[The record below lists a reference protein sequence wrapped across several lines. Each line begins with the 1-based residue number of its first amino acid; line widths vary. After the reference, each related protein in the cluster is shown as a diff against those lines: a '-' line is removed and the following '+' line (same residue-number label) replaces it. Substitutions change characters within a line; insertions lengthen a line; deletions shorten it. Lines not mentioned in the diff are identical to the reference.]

1 MFVDGIRGLPDSAGA
16 SRVTVRL
23 YAQGENIGEEVK
35 ICAADGKRFTPKFD
49 LVAEFRRPA
58 FDPTSTLL
66 IRIDA
71 LDEDLPSGRKAR
83 CLGYTLLNLF
93 HAPGDNKAQPADEQ
107 SQGYCLNQ
115 GGWQLPIYTRPHPH
129 IQTLRWDDLNN
140 NKKWLGCSVL
150 VRVQPAP
157 TSSDGLEVLSRATV
171 PKPRWAA
178 VWNSKFHGAVDLHAI
193 GAPPTHWLISTQVG
207 RAGSRFAGAA
217 V

>member
-1 MFVDGIRGLPDSAGA
+1 MTSTASGGEKAGGYGALLGWFRRRRVRRRIRGLPDSAGA

-35 ICAADGKRFTPKFD
+35 ICAADGKRFTPRFD

-66 IRIDA
+66 IRVDA

-107 SQGYCLNQ
+107 SQRLLPQQ
-115 GGWQLPIYTRPHPH
+115 GRLATSH
-129 IQTLRWDDLNN
+129 I
-140 NKKWLGCSVL
+140 
-150 VRVQPAP
+150 
-157 TSSDGLEVLSRATV
+157 
-171 PKPRWAA
+171 
-178 VWNSKFHGAVDLHAI
+178 
-193 GAPPTHWLISTQVG
+193 
-207 RAGSRFAGAA
+207 
-217 V
+217 

>member
-1 MFVDGIRGLPDSAGA
+1 MFLVFFVSQRGSYSDA
-16 SRVTVRL
+16 SRTVR
-23 YAQGENIGEEVK
+23 AQSKNG
-35 ICAADGKRFTPKFD
+35 
-49 LVAEFRRPA
+49 LVAGRKALARYHKG
-58 FDPTSTLL
+58 
-66 IRIDA
+66 RIDA

-129 IQTLRWDDLNN
+129 VTRLRWDDLNS

-150 VRVQPAP
+150 LRVQPAP

-178 VWNSKFHGAVDLHAI
+178 LGLDSP
-193 GAPPTHWLISTQVG
+193 APPYNSGAYDSSRCSVG
-207 RAGSRFAGAA
+207 ALDRELFKRRRRR